1 MLDYIIPS
9 SFFKSL
15 GRNSSIAY
23 ILDEQEG
30 GKEMLQ
36 ELQEIKEEN
45 GFLFL
50 SLKKKEN
57 FDSYIYDQNVCSQ
70 RS

>member
-1 MLDYIIPS
+1 
-9 SFFKSL
+9 
-15 GRNSSIAY
+15 
-23 ILDEQEG
+23 
-30 GKEMLQ
+30 MLQ

-57 FDSYIYDQNVCSQ
+57 FDSYIYDQIRMDEECLQPTQLNEYYRFDIQGLLSLESFLDHYVF
-70 RS
+70 

>member
-1 MLDYIIPS
+1 
-9 SFFKSL
+9 
-15 GRNSSIAY
+15 
-23 ILDEQEG
+23 
-30 GKEMLQ
+30 MLQ

-57 FDSYIYDQNVCSQ
+57 FDSYIYDQIRMDEECLAANAAE
-70 RS
+70 